1 VKAKLINLNYICILV
16 KLMENKVSLT
26 GSITDFDITEVFARE
41 IIDSRGNPT
50 VEVDIVTLGGGFG
63 RAAVPAGASKGI
75 HEALELRDGGRRFHG
90 KGVLIAV
97 RNINEKIAPEIV
109 GMDSRQQQLLDKKLI
124 KLDGTPNKSKLG
136 ANAILGVSLA
146 NVKAAADTYGL
157 PLFQYLG
164 GTRAR
169 ILPVPLMNIINGGK
183 HAGNK
188 LSIQEFMI
196 IPVGGDSFKDA
207 LKIGVEVY
215 HSLKEYLKEKYGPS
229 AINVGDEGGFAPP
242 MEMTRDALNALI
254 YAINRAGY
262 SPGDDV
268 YLALDAAAS
277 NFYKNG
283 KYVIDGKNLSR
294 DDMIE
299 YYVKLIEDYPI
310 ISLEDPLEEEDFE
323 GFAELNKRIGD
334 RIQIVGDDLFVT
346 NIKRLKKGIKMN
358 AANALLLKVNQIGTL
373 TEALEAAD
381 LAFSNNYNVI
391 ISHRSGETEDT
402 TISQLAVAL
411 GCGQIKTGAPCRGER
426 TSKYNELIRIEEY
439 LGPNSIFIG
448 RNAFKKFR
456 L

>member
-1 VKAKLINLNYICILV
+1 
-16 KLMENKVSLT
+16 MENKVSLT

-207 LKIGVEVY
+207 
-215 HSLKEYLKEKYGPS
+215 
-229 AINVGDEGGFAPP
+229 
-242 MEMTRDALNALI
+242 
-254 YAINRAGY
+254 
-262 SPGDDV
+262 
-268 YLALDAAAS
+268 
-277 NFYKNG
+277 
-283 KYVIDGKNLSR
+283 
-294 DDMIE
+294 
-299 YYVKLIEDYPI
+299 
-310 ISLEDPLEEEDFE
+310 
-323 GFAELNKRIGD
+323 
-334 RIQIVGDDLFVT
+334 
-346 NIKRLKKGIKMN
+346 
-358 AANALLLKVNQIGTL
+358 
-373 TEALEAAD
+373 
-381 LAFSNNYNVI
+381 
-391 ISHRSGETEDT
+391 
-402 TISQLAVAL
+402 
-411 GCGQIKTGAPCRGER
+411 
-426 TSKYNELIRIEEY
+426 
-439 LGPNSIFIG
+439 
-448 RNAFKKFR
+448 
-456 L
+456 